1 MAAILIPITDVIF
14 DSFLK
19 LTPKLT
25 FEQLLQLL
33 AVSQQELSR
42 RTPLSQVSILDQW
55 KIRSKAGVT
64 VQYIFQKN
72 LRDSFLT
79 VNKKGDNVRTF
90 QIELKT
96 NLYGEGGNLEHFYY
110 FYPKRW
116 GFATFTKNN
125 FVGGGFKRLK
135 RNASNKIEPATD
147 FDAYDAGEQDIM
159 IDNGVATD
167 AFLVYMSVN
176 DQIADDVE
184 PIYVT

>member
-64 VQYIFQKN
+64 V
-72 LRDSFLT
+72 
-79 VNKKGDNVRTF
+79 
-90 QIELKT
+90 
-96 NLYGEGGNLEHFYY
+96 
-110 FYPKRW
+110 
-116 GFATFTKNN
+116 
-125 FVGGGFKRLK
+125 
-135 RNASNKIEPATD
+135 
-147 FDAYDAGEQDIM
+147 
-159 IDNGVATD
+159 
-167 AFLVYMSVN
+167 
-176 DQIADDVE
+176 
-184 PIYVT
+184 